1 MIHTKA
7 DHINVKAD
15 HIIVWKDENG
25 WHTENWGN
33 DNLLAIQGDLATALA
48 QGQAAKDADPKHEY
62 FLVEV
67 KFVLN
72 FRATDEVM

>member
-1 MIHTKA
+1 MIHIQQ
-7 DHINVKAD
+7 DHINSKAD
-15 HIIVWKDENG
+15 HIIVWKDG
-25 WHTENWGN
+25 DTWHTEQYCDSGM
-33 DNLLAIQGDLATALA
+33 AIHGDLATALA
-48 QGQAAKDADPKHEY
+48 QGQAAKNCDPRHEY